1 MILHML
7 RQSLLRRKD
16 ICSYCALHCRL
27 KVLQLESLSFGHTRS
42 DKVKLLTS
50 REFAGVSQFRN
61 YCSAEKN
68 NPEEIKSISSENDS
82 AKDEVPVKE
91 VDGPDLQL
99 LDNTKE
105 LWQQGLFTGEDG
117 EINDDEFDLEDLDS
131 AVNDNTS
138 HESLGDTIPKKR
150 QYKSVK
156 PLAVIDSVLPEHTTS
171 SSDELGTISE
181 LVQSKL
187 TLKRNILPEDIPVP
201 PVEVKIPKRKLV
213 LADFDP
219 ILKDDK
225 MLQSLDGLGVD
236 FALLQ
241 KAKLTEYVLT
251 RNFDEHVKPVL
262 LFLSDSGV
270 PGEMLGPVIN
280 RFPYILTEPL
290 HNMKVQLCLYIVLYE
305 TSKPV
310 LVGS

>member
-1 MILHML
+1 ML
-7 RQSLLRRKD
+7 
-16 ICSYCALHCRL
+16 CSYCVLHCRL
-27 KVLQLESLSFGHTRS
+27 KTLQLESLSFGHTRR

-68 NPEEIKSISSENDS
+68 NPEEIKSIGSESHS

-99 LDNTKE
+99 LDKTKE
-105 LWQQGLFTGEDG
+105 LWQHGLFTGEDG
-117 EINDDEFDLEDLDS
+117 EIIDNEFDSEDLDS
-131 AVNDNTS
+131 TVYDNTS
-138 HESLGDTIPKKR
+138 HESLGDSISKER
-150 QYKSVK
+150 RYKSVK
-156 PLAVIDSVLPEHTTS
+156 PLAVIDSVLLEDTAS
-171 SSDELGTISE
+171 SSGELGTLSE

-236 FALLQ
+236 FTLLQ
-241 KAKLTEYVLT
+241 KAKLTEYILT

-280 RFPYILTEPL
+280 KFPYILTDPL
-290 HNMKVQLCLYIVLYE
+290 HNMKVHLCLYIVLYE
-305 TSKPV
+305 TCKPV
-310 LVGS
+310 LVGH